1 MRSAPHRARL
11 AVGRPEAVWGA
22 VMAAQQQQEVVVR
35 LQTLTVQP
43 NSASEALG
51 VEEERKSANSPTPP
65 DGEKGGPDQP
75 PSAEGAP
82 PCTPPPEAP
91 SEPPAAAS
99 DSERWVWAGMAGWPE
114 GDGRTQGGRG
124 PSIFTPLNLC
134 VLRKRFT
141 SRAH

>member
-22 VMAAQQQQEVVVR
+22 VMAAKQQQEVVVR

-43 NSASEALG
+43 NSASE
-51 VEEERKSANSPTPP
+51 
-65 DGEKGGPDQP
+65 DQP

>member
-1 MRSAPHRARL
+1 MRTPLPRMRSAPHRARL

-22 VMAAQQQQEVVVR
+22 VMAAQQQEVVVR

-43 NSASEALG
+43 NSASEAPG

-99 DSERWVWAGMAGWPE
+99 DSERWVWAGHGGVAW
-114 GDGRTQGGRG
+114 GGREDSG
-124 PSIFTPLNLC
+124 RPRAQYFHPSQPVC
-134 VLRKRFT
+134 
-141 SRAH
+141 S